1 LRKPTKSLKAPTLA
15 ELTAGLKLLR
25 AYPEAALISLPK
37 ISDKR
42 GNLSVIEQNKHIPF
56 DIQRIFYLYD
66 IATGESRGGHA
77 HKECH
82 QFLIA
87 LNGSF
92 DVRVTNGYSRPP
104 LNKTITLNQPHQ
116 GLHIPPMLWAEEI
129 NFSQGAICLVLA
141 SLPYDESDYIRSY
154 SDFLQQIL

>member
-1 LRKPTKSLKAPTLA
+1 LRKPSKSLTPSVSDKAV
-15 ELTAGLKLLR
+15 EKNR
-25 AYPEAALISLPK
+25 AASVITLPK

-42 GNLSVIEQNKHIPF
+42 GNLSVIEENKHIPF
-56 DIQRIFYLYD
+56 DIQRVFYLYD

-77 HKECH
+77 HRDCH

-92 DVRVTNGYSRPP
+92 DVLVDDGKTK
-104 LNKTITLNQPHQ
+104 KTITLNEPHK
-116 GLHIPPMLWAEEI
+116 GLHIPPMIWAEEL

-141 SLPYDESDYIRSY
+141 SLPYDESDYMRSY
-154 SDFLQQIL
+154 PAFLQALL

>member
-1 LRKPTKSLKAPTLA
+1 MKKQSKTSTLPPLSIGVHSDSKNAATALK
-15 ELTAGLKLLR
+15 
-25 AYPEAALISLPK
+25 AALISLPK
-37 ISDKR
+37 ITDKR
-42 GNLSVIEQNKHIPF
+42 GSLSVIEQNQHIPF

-77 HKECH
+77 HKDCH

-92 DVRVTNGYSRPP
+92 EVLIDDGETKQIIA
-104 LNKTITLNQPHQ
+104 LTEPHQ
-116 GLHIPPMLWAEEI
+116 GLHIPPMIWAEEL

-141 SLPYDESDYIRSY
+141 SLPYAESDYIRSY
-154 SDFLQQIL
+154 SDFLQGLR

>member
-1 LRKPTKSLKAPTLA
+1 MRKPIKFKATTLPYLKIEEQKVLSAS
-15 ELTAGLKLLR
+15 
-25 AYPEAALISLPK
+25 LISLPK

-56 DIQRIFYLYD
+56 EIQRIFYLYD

-77 HKECH
+77 HRECH

-92 DVRVTNGYSRPP
+92 EVLIDDGTTK
-104 LNKTITLNQPHQ
+104 KTITLTEPHQ
-116 GLHIPPMLWAEEI
+116 GLHIPPMIWAEEL

-154 SDFLQQIL
+154 SDFLHTIS

>member
-1 LRKPTKSLKAPTLA
+1 LRKPIKSTTLA
-15 ELTAGLKLLR
+15 SSQKGSKPVLSAS
-25 AYPEAALISLPK
+25 LINLPK

-42 GNLSVIEQNKHIPF
+42 GNLSVVEQNKHIPF

-77 HKECH
+77 HKDCH

-92 DVRVTNGYSRPP
+92 DVLLDDGTTK
-104 LNKTITLNQPHQ
+104 KTIALTEPHQ
-116 GLHIPPMLWAEEI
+116 GLHIPPMIWAEEL

-141 SLPYDESDYIRSY
+141 SLPYDEGDYIRSY
-154 SDFLQQIL
+154 PDFSQYFL

>member
-1 LRKPTKSLKAPTLA
+1 LRKPTKSPTLA
-15 ELTAGLKLLR
+15 ELRANVKPLR
-25 AYPEAALISLPK
+25 AFPEATLLSLPK

-56 DIQRIFYLYD
+56 DIKRVFYLYD

-92 DVRVTNGYSRPP
+92 DVRVKNGSGYHP
-104 LNKTITLNQPHQ
+104 NNGKTITLNQPHQ
-116 GLHIPPMLWAEEI
+116 GLHIPPMVWAEEI

-154 SDFLQQIL
+154 SDFLKEML

>member
-1 LRKPTKSLKAPTLA
+1 LRKPIKSSTLA
-15 ELTAGLKLLR
+15 FSQKGLKTVLS
-25 AYPEAALISLPK
+25 ASLINLPK

-56 DIQRIFYLYD
+56 DIQRVFYLYD

-77 HKECH
+77 HKDCH

-92 DVRVTNGYSRPP
+92 EVLVDDGTTK
-104 LNKTITLNQPHQ
+104 KTIALTEPHQ
-116 GLHIPPMLWAEEI
+116 GLHIPPMIWAEEL

-154 SDFLQQIL
+154 SDFLQNIL